1 MNSTTYLIKYLQKLN
16 CFLLTSKVFDEQ
28 GVSDSCDE
36 QTYENI
42 DFETALKTEV
52 KGIKSKK
59 QLISAIRNDV
69 KGVVFFKAT
78 ADLDVDIIFE
88 KLVECVVNKSWKPK

>member
-1 MNSTTYLIKYLQKLN
+1 ML
-16 CFLLTSKVFDEQ
+16 
-28 GVSDSCDE
+28 DSCDE
-36 QTYENI
+36 QPYENI

-59 QLISAIRNDV
+59 QLVVAIRNDV
-69 KGVVFFKAT
+69 KGIIFFKAT

-88 KLVECVVNKSWKPK
+88 KLVECVVNKTWKPKYIIAII

>member
-1 MNSTTYLIKYLQKLN
+1 MTYLIKYYQKPLA
-16 CFLLTSKVFDEQ
+16 FKLTSKVFDEQ
-28 GVSDSCDE
+28 DPVNPSGV

-52 KGIKSKK
+52 KDIKSKK
-59 QLISAIRNDV
+59 QNILAIRNDV

-78 ADLDVDIIFE
+78 SDLDVDIIFE
-88 KLVECVVNKSWKPK
+88 KLIDCVVNKTWKPK